1 MIDEIMLETEEKMQ
15 RAVNGLHNAFGTVRT
30 GRANAMVLD
39 RIKVDYYGV
48 PTPINQMAGVKTP
61 DAHMLV
67 IEPWDKGVLGAIEHA
82 IMESDL
88 GVTPNNDGSVIRL
101 PFPALTEDRRRELV
115 KQCKEYA
122 EEARVAIRNARR
134 DGNSHVAKSVKE
146 DNLPEDEQRR
156 AEAEIQKL
164 TDKYVAEVEAV
175 FKKKE
180 AEVME
185 ILKAAFACRR
195 IRCSELRAPRCIVR
209 SWLAWARLAA
219 ACLRGRA
226 GGGGAVPAFAQCI
239 SDLPATLVR
248 NRVASSG
255 SYERFPSASRRF
267 PRRLAFPLCK
277 RLPMNKTL
285 DYIFPNPPKGLDP
298 AALDPQAIPEH
309 VAVIMDGN
317 GRWAKKRALNR
328 LKGHKA
334 GIEAVRETIRC
345 ASDLGVRYLTI
356 YSFSTENWK
365 RPQEEVVGLMDLFAK
380 TMLAEVD
387 GLHKEN
393 VRVRTIGDLSA
404 LPAETREAFEEAW
417 LKTRGNTGMTL
428 VVAVNYGSRQEILHA
443 AEACVR
449 RALATAAEGGD
460 LTAPLTE
467 AEFAQ
472 GLYTADIPDPEVVI
486 RTSGEMRL
494 SNYLLWQ
501 VAYSE
506 FVSTDV
512 LWPDFN
518 RYEFLRCLLEF
529 QSRDR
534 RFGAVK

>member
-1 MIDEIMLETEEKMQ
+1 
-15 RAVNGLHNAFGTVRT
+15 
-30 GRANAMVLD
+30 
-39 RIKVDYYGV
+39 
-48 PTPINQMAGVKTP
+48 
-61 DAHMLV
+61 
-67 IEPWDKGVLGAIEHA
+67 
-82 IMESDL
+82 
-88 GVTPNNDGSVIRL
+88 
-101 PFPALTEDRRRELV
+101 
-115 KQCKEYA
+115 
-122 EEARVAIRNARR
+122 
-134 DGNSHVAKSVKE
+134 
-146 DNLPEDEQRR
+146 
-156 AEAEIQKL
+156 
-164 TDKYVAEVEAV
+164 
-175 FKKKE
+175 
-180 AEVME
+180 
-185 ILKAAFACRR
+185 
-195 IRCSELRAPRCIVR
+195 
-209 SWLAWARLAA
+209 
-219 ACLRGRA
+219 
-226 GGGGAVPAFAQCI
+226 
-239 SDLPATLVR
+239 
-248 NRVASSG
+248 
-255 SYERFPSASRRF
+255 
-267 PRRLAFPLCK
+267 
-277 RLPMNKTL
+277 MNKTL

-298 AALDPQAIPEH
+298 AALDPRAIPEH

-387 GLHKEN
+387 GLHEEN

-404 LPAETREAFEEAW
+404 LPVETREAFEEAW

-449 RALATAAEGGD
+449 RALATAAEGGGP
-460 LTAPLTE
+460 TAPLTE
-467 AEFAQ
+467 AEFAE
-472 GLYTADIPDPEVVI
+472 GLYTAGIPDPEVVI

-506 FVSTDV
+506 FVATDV
-512 LWPDFN
+512 LWPDFD

>member
-1 MIDEIMLETEEKMQ
+1 
-15 RAVNGLHNAFGTVRT
+15 
-30 GRANAMVLD
+30 
-39 RIKVDYYGV
+39 
-48 PTPINQMAGVKTP
+48 
-61 DAHMLV
+61 
-67 IEPWDKGVLGAIEHA
+67 
-82 IMESDL
+82 
-88 GVTPNNDGSVIRL
+88 
-101 PFPALTEDRRRELV
+101 
-115 KQCKEYA
+115 
-122 EEARVAIRNARR
+122 
-134 DGNSHVAKSVKE
+134 
-146 DNLPEDEQRR
+146 
-156 AEAEIQKL
+156 
-164 TDKYVAEVEAV
+164 
-175 FKKKE
+175 
-180 AEVME
+180 
-185 ILKAAFACRR
+185 
-195 IRCSELRAPRCIVR
+195 
-209 SWLAWARLAA
+209 
-219 ACLRGRA
+219 
-226 GGGGAVPAFAQCI
+226 
-239 SDLPATLVR
+239 
-248 NRVASSG
+248 
-255 SYERFPSASRRF
+255 
-267 PRRLAFPLCK
+267 
-277 RLPMNKTL
+277 MNKTL

-298 AALDPQAIPEH
+298 AALDPRAIPEH

-345 ASDLGVRYLTI
+345 ASDLGVHYLTI

-387 GLHKEN
+387 GLHEEN

-449 RALATAAEGGD
+449 RVLATAAEGGD
-460 LTAPLTE
+460 PTAPLTE
-467 AEFAQ
+467 AEFAE
-472 GLYTADIPDPEVVI
+472 GLYTAGIPDPEVVI

-506 FVSTDV
+506 FVATDV
-512 LWPDFN
+512 LWPDFD